1 MTAQC
6 RIALPANYRAADILA
21 YHLRDPSHTS
31 ERLHQGVLYKG
42 LTWQGQPA
50 SLALRFDDDHVTAQI
65 DAEHL
70 TIDQAALNILV
81 KKMLGLDQ
89 DIDGF
94 EQAVIEHPELG
105 PLVQR
110 QRGLRVPVATTPF
123 EALVWAIVGQQIS
136 VQAAVSI
143 RRRFIQAVGH
153 PHQSGLWCHPDA
165 QTVATAP
172 PELLKDAGL
181 SSAKVRTLLAVS
193 HAIVNGDLMLSND
206 LGTQSALALQEQLLA
221 IRGIGPWTAD
231 YTLLRGYGWLDGS
244 LHGDA
249 AVRRSLRTLLHHEN
263 PVTQDS
269 ARDWLM
275 TFSPWRALAAAHLWA
290 SQHLQA

>member
-6 RIALPANYRAADILA
+6 HIALPANYRTADIIA
-21 YHLRDPSHTS
+21 YHLRDPTHTS
-31 ERLHQGVLYKG
+31 ERLHQGVLHKG

-50 SLALRFDDDHVTAQI
+50 SLALHFDNGQVSAHI

-70 TIDQAALNILV
+70 AIDEPTLTALV
-81 KKMLGLDQ
+81 QKMLGLDQ
-89 DIDGF
+89 DVDGF
-94 EQAVIEHPELG
+94 EQSVIEHPELG

-136 VQAAVSI
+136 VQAAISI

-165 QTVATAP
+165 QTVATASP
-172 PELLKDAGL
+172 DLLKDAGL
-181 SSAKVRTLLAVS
+181 SSAKVRTILAVS

-206 LGTQSALALQEQLLA
+206 LSTQSAQVLQEQLLA

-249 AVRRSLRTLLHHEN
+249 AVRRSLRTLLQHED
-263 PVTQDS
+263 PVTQDY

-275 TFSPWRALAAAHLWA
+275 AFSPWRALAAAHLWA
-290 SQHLQA
+290 SQSLQA